1 MAIDQNKVTIAISR
15 DDPKWNWLLKY
26 HDAIDY
32 DDLLISIVYLLDKRL
47 ENAELLLGEVMRIP
61 TYQMV
66 PDEVNER
73 IFTYLTR
80 EET

>member
-26 HDAIDY
+26 HKEVNEDE
-32 DDLLISIVYLLDKRL
+32 LLVNIIYKLDNQL
-47 ENAELLLGEVMRIP
+47 EKARFLLGEVIKLP
-61 TYQMV
+61 SYQVV
-66 PDEVNER
+66 PNNVKKR

-80 EET
+80 EEM